1 MKPVYDLLGPEGYG
15 AYEVTWKESGP
26 KFKRVSKPPQGILT
40 PGFVDLHIHGAFGI
54 DFMSASLPQMLELAE
69 KLAEVGYEAFLPT
82 TITATADDVLAA
94 TDRLPAHEMMPGF
107 HLEGPFISPHHPGA
121 QPPPAIQSPSM
132 RAERWSVVLQDPRL
146 RLITLAPE
154 VPGGLALISELRRPG
169 LTVSMGHTDA
179 TYDEARAGFEF
190 GVSHVTHT
198 FNAMRRFHHREAGA
212 VGYALQNDALTTE
225 IIYDRHHVAR
235 EAASLLFRCRPA
247 EKIVAVSDSTQ
258 ATGLA
263 EGAEIELWGQ
273 PAVVGEK
280 CVHLR
285 DTKTLAGS
293 AVTLLDC
300 FQNLAEDFGPE
311 TAIRCCCLNP
321 RTVLGNLQ
329 PRVWLEFDRAFNL
342 LRRLDKNGEPVTP
355 PSG

>member
-1 MKPVYDLLGPEGYG
+1 MKPVYDLLGPEGYA
-15 AYEVTWKESGP
+15 AYEVTWGENGP
-26 KFKRVSKPPQGILT
+26 QFNRVSKPPQGILA

-54 DFMSASLPQMLELAE
+54 DFMSASLFQMLDLAD

-82 TITATADDVLAA
+82 TITATANEVIAA

-107 HLEGPFISPHHPGA
+107 HLEGPFISPRHPGA
-121 QPPPAIQSPSM
+121 QPLQAIQEP
-132 RAERWSVVLQDPRL
+132 AERDEKWDVILHDPRL

-154 VPGGLALISELRRPG
+154 APGALALISELRRPG
-169 LTVSMGHTDA
+169 LTLSMGHTDA

-212 VGYALQNDALTTE
+212 VGYVLQNDALTTE
-225 IIYDRHHVAR
+225 LIYDRHHVAR
-235 EAASLLFRCRPA
+235 ESASLLFRCRPA
-247 EKIVAVSDSTQ
+247 DKVVAVSDSTQ

-263 EGAEIELWGQ
+263 EGSEIVLWGQ
-273 PAVVGEK
+273 PAVVGDG
-280 CVHLR
+280 CIHLR

-321 RTVLGNLQ
+321 RAVLGNLQ
-329 PRVWLEFDRAFNL
+329 PRVWLEFDRTFHLVARRNKHGEL
-342 LRRLDKNGEPVTP
+342 LTP